1 MHYAQLVR
9 EIAGGH
15 DLGATDAHRLFGAM
29 LDGGVPELELGA
41 LLVALRI
48 RGETSTELM
57 GFHTATAE
65 RAHRLRPP
73 DADARTV
80 VLPSYGGAAAQS
92 NLTALVA
99 LLLQRLGVPAL
110 VHGALDGHGGVG
122 TAYVLR
128 ELGVLPCATLA
139 QAQAALDRDRLAFV
153 PTAVVAPGLAS
164 LLALRARLG
173 VRTSAQL
180 VARLLDP
187 LGGASLRAVGI
198 AEPATL
204 GRVRELFLATGERAL
219 VFRGVEG
226 EPFADPRQRPRL
238 ELVDD
243 GRAQVLFEQELA
255 AVDAAPGVP
264 AARDART
271 TAAYVRR
278 VLDGVAP
285 IPLPIVNQIACC
297 LYGAGV
303 TADLAEAKARA
314 AVQMYSLSTG

>member
-15 DLGATDAHRLFGAM
+15 DLGAADAHRLFGAM
-29 LDGGVPELELGA
+29 LDGGVPDLELGA
-41 LLVALRI
+41 LLVALRM
-48 RGETSTELM
+48 RGEVAAEVM
-57 GFHTATAE
+57 GFHTASAE

-73 DADARTV
+73 DSDALTV
-80 VLPSYGGAAAQS
+80 VLPSYGGAAAQP

-99 LLLQRLGVPAL
+99 LLLHRFGVPVL
-110 VHGALDGHGGVG
+110 VHGPLEGHGGVA

-128 ELGVLPCATLA
+128 ELGVLPCATPA

-180 VARLLDP
+180 VAQLLDP
-187 LGGASLRAVGI
+187 FAGASLRVLGV
-198 AEPATL
+198 AEAATL
-204 GRVRELFLATGERAL
+204 AVVRELLLATGERAL

-226 EPFADPRQRPRL
+226 EPYVEPRRRPRL

-243 GRAQVLFEQELA
+243 ARGEVLFEQELA

-264 AARDART
+264 AARDAR
-271 TAAYVRR
+271 AIARYVRR
-278 VLDGVAP
+278 VLDSQAP
-285 IPLPIVNQIACC
+285 IPLPIANQIACC
-297 LYGAGV
+297 LSGTGV
-303 TADLAEAKARA
+303 TADLAAAKARA
-314 AVQMYSLSTG
+314 AMRTHGLSTA